1 MITEFYNTLI
11 RHKGTSNMLL
21 VLLTMDFKN
30 TVPDNKLMDLLTISC
45 SVLANCIIDNTFSEE
60 ILNEYNILNILNEL
74 LNKYFLTDY
83 LKI

>member
-1 MITEFYNTLI
+1 
-11 RHKGTSNMLL
+11 MLL